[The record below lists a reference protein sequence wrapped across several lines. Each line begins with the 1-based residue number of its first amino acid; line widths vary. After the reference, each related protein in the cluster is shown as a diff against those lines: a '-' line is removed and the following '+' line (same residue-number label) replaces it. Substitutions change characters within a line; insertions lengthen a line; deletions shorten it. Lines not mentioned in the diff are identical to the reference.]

1 MVGTLW
7 SIQLESRAHLLVRLR
22 STFTIPPGRCS
33 EHLTKALQLCGQVQK
48 SKKLGTD

>member
-1 MVGTLW
+1 MVRTLW
-7 SIQLESRAHLLVRLR
+7 SIKLESIAHLLVRFG

-48 SKKLGTD
+48 SEKLCTD